1 MESLDLK
8 SFFEKVNYDWEK
20 DLEDLSIICNLTKT
34 RVNPREK
41 EFRFLAGMEQP
52 FLIKAVAEWLS
63 AKKFFEIG
71 TGRGTS
77 CYTVALCEDI
87 EKMLTVDIVPH
98 NFKKHEAV
106 GFRPAHVSNAD
117 LYEKVPFKQ
126 KKKIEFCERK
136 KIYSVLREHKNYD
149 FCFIDGDHS
158 NPTVIMSDYVLC
170 QQVMKTGGIIIWDD
184 YDPDKFAVKGVLE
197 YLQKSNDKLDCLLV
211 ESRGHLF
218 EGEKEQGAGM
228 VLMKEGKIFE

>member
-1 MESLDLK
+1 MESLGLK

-20 DLEDLSIICNLTKT
+20 DLEDLSIVCNLTKT
-34 RVNPREK
+34 RVNSKEK

-52 FLIKAVAEWLS
+52 FLIKAVAEWLN
-63 AKKFFEIG
+63 AKRFFEIG

-77 CYTVALCEDI
+77 CYAVSLCENV
-87 EKMLTVDIVPH
+87 EKMLTVDIIPH
-98 NFKKHEAV
+98 DIKKREAIGFK
-106 GFRPAHVSNAD
+106 PAHVSNAD
-117 LYEKVPFKQ
+117 LYEKIPFE
-126 KKKIEFCERK
+126 KKEKIEFCERK
-136 KIYSVLREHKNYD
+136 EVYGALREHKNYD

-158 NPTVIMSDYVLC
+158 NPTVIMNDYVLC
-170 QQVMKTGGIIIWDD
+170 RQAMKARGIIIWDD
-184 YDPDKFAVKGVLE
+184 YDPNRFAVKDVLE
-197 YLQKSNDKLDCLLV
+197 YLQKSNNKLDCLLV